1 MELAFIESLVIVSDL
16 WVLPQVSASLR
27 LISLNQAEWRIK
39 YAEEPSLCQTST
51 EINVRGGMKDD
62 GAGYKPEEPGRLQAV
77 AGRQQLPAAAAV
89 N

>member
-1 MELAFIESLVIVSDL
+1 
-16 WVLPQVSASLR
+16 
-27 LISLNQAEWRIK
+27 
-39 YAEEPSLCQTST
+39 
-51 EINVRGGMKDD
+51 MKDD